1 MRALLA
7 AYFNRIDL
15 GLPIHYFGN
24 EHHALIKI
32 YFKGRNF
39 DKFHE
44 FGVSHEMEQ

>member
-24 EHHALIKI
+24 EHHTLIKI